1 MPTLCLGDT
10 ALKRHRKGTC
20 VQELT
25 LNGGGEVKRNRTE
38 QVNKMISD
46 CVHALKEITG

>member
-1 MPTLCLGDT
+1 MPTLCPGDT

-25 LNGGGEVKRNRTE
+25 LNGGGEVKGNRTE

-46 CVHALKEITG
+46 RAHALKEITG